1 MSELHRRIEQ
11 MLRRNHHVPLPET
24 IMFLEQEQVNE
35 IEQLSER
42 DLERIL
48 RVGARDWRG

>member
-1 MSELHRRIEQ
+1 MSALDRRIEQ
-11 MLRRNHHVPLPET
+11 VLRRNHHVPLPDQ

-48 RVGARDWRG
+48 RQEARDWRG